1 MKITPPP
8 LASLYV
14 KRMLLEALCLRTC
27 VRASSRAVCRVLKL
41 FSAKGAASSQAWG
54 NVPRFVDR
62 KGPSAEGA
70 THLGVESRF
79 QRFVSDL
86 IRIPGALPQAY
97 VITAPS
103 ALNRY
108 CVFTATSLPSVEQ
121 NGTTLTNASV
131 FRASFI
137 RVDSRD
143 SWALRS
149 FGGAPNASPG
159 QTGRALPILV
169 FLSLFL
175 ICAWSFAQTPD
186 SVAEREVQRRQ
197 AGITQGEAALA
208 RGQAAMKAKNY
219 AAAHEEFRT
228 AITYLPDAV
237 VSGKAHDEAVEG
249 FCKSGVVLAEARI
262 AEGRYAD
269 AEAILSEVLSDRY
282 DPKCRPA
289 QELYGHLRQPG
300 YFNKTM
306 SPTFI
311 EKVEQ
316 VKQLLTEADG
326 FYNSGR
332 YDLAMKRYDQVL
344 ALDPYNTAARKGQ
357 EKINN
362 TKYKYG
368 EEAYNETR
376 SRQLWQVEKG
386 WEQPVRR
393 YGQAGEPV
401 GIGSQKGLGGTAQ
414 ITNKLNTIIIPRI
427 EFRDATIREAI
438 DFLREQAEEN
448 DTSGTGKRG
457 VDIVLRMVPLGQV
470 APPLPPVAPAGSPV
484 PATTTAPGAPAAAGA
499 PAGGTA
505 PGTGPAAAARP
516 VAPISNE
523 PRITITLNQI
533 PLGEALRYI
542 ANQAGLKVKV
552 EPYAVSIVPM
562 SEQSHDLITKR
573 YHVPPEF
580 FGGPLDVGYYLQ
592 AGGAGGQTGAGGSA
606 QPAPVAENIIQKEA
620 VSYQTSSGVGT
631 GAGASSQSNLLQ
643 GTSTTRKHLENDR
656 QLVGRADART
666 MLLSMGVDFPP
677 EASATFWPHT
687 GVLIVRNTQDN
698 LDMVDALVDQ
708 ANASQ
713 PKQVEIESKF
723 IEITQNN
730 LKELGFDWLL
740 GPFNIGNHKVFGSGG
755 TGTVNQANF
764 PFNNNGIPVGGSG
777 TTIPND
783 GTAGGP
789 ITAGNR
795 SGSLAISANALDAL
809 LFPGASGVAPGIFGL
824 AGVFTD
830 PQFQVVIR
838 ALNQKKGVDLLSAP
852 KVTTKSGQRAIIEV
866 VREFRYPKTYTQPQV
881 PQIGSSTAV
890 VGGVVPVVVTPTTPQ
905 DWETRNTGVTLEVE
919 PVVGENATT
928 IDLNLVPQVGEFEG
942 FINYGSPIN
951 AVGVNTIG
959 NVISTSVPVLL
970 TENVIN
976 QPVFS
981 TRKVTTSVSV
991 YDGQTVVL
999 GGLMREDVQK
1009 TEDKVPILGDIPLI
1023 GRAFRSNVEQ
1033 HTKKN
1038 LVIFVTAKQVTAY
1051 GAPVEEQEEEGLLP
1065 PELPEVPAYKK

>member
-1 MKITPPP
+1 MKTTPQ
-8 LASLYV
+8 S
-14 KRMLLEALCLRTC
+14 
-27 VRASSRAVCRVLKL
+27 VRCKGSRAGCNPLGNQQKETKPVKISWRAELCNAAQVHSSSITGSQELAPPFARL
-41 FSAKGAASSQAWG
+41 F
-54 NVPRFVDR
+54 
-62 KGPSAEGA
+62 
-70 THLGVESRF
+70 
-79 QRFVSDL
+79 
-86 IRIPGALPQAY
+86 
-97 VITAPS
+97 
-103 ALNRY
+103 
-108 CVFTATSLPSVEQ
+108 
-121 NGTTLTNASV
+121 
-131 FRASFI
+131 ASFVI
-137 RVDSRD
+137 
-143 SWALRS
+143 
-149 FGGAPNASPG
+149 FCFIGAG
-159 QTGRALPILV
+159 
-169 FLSLFL
+169 LSLV
-175 ICAWSFAQTPD
+175 CASSFAQTPD

-197 AGITQGEAALA
+197 AGISQGEAALA
-208 RGQAAMKAKNY
+208 RGQAAMKARDY

-228 AITYLPDAV
+228 AVLYLPDAV

-269 AEAILSEVLSDRY
+269 AEAILSEVLSARY

-289 QELYGHLRQPG
+289 QELYAHLRQPG

-332 YDLAMKRYDQVL
+332 YDLAMKRYEQVL

-362 TKYKYG
+362 TKYRYG

-376 SRQLWQVEKG
+376 SRHLWQVEKG

-393 YGQAGEPV
+393 YGATGEPAKF
-401 GIGSQKGLGGTAQ
+401 GIQKNLTDTAR
-414 ITNKLNTIIIPRI
+414 INNKLNTIIIPRV
-427 EFRDATIREAI
+427 EFRDATLREAVN
-438 DFLREQAEEN
+438 FLREQAVEN
-448 DTSGTGKRG
+448 DPATEGERG
-457 VDIVLRMVPLGQV
+457 INIVLPPSVGVQRPPSPPAGASP
-470 APPLPPVAPAGSPV
+470 APAGAGAPGAAPAGTPPVAAGQAVAQPPAPPAERGS
-484 PATTTAPGAPAAAGA
+484 
-499 PAGGTA
+499 
-505 PGTGPAAAARP
+505 
-516 VAPISNE
+516 
-523 PRITITLNQI
+523 ITIELNHI

-542 ANQAGLKVKV
+542 AHQAGLKVKV
-552 EPYAVSIVPM
+552 EPYAVSLVPRT
-562 SEQSHDLITKR
+562 EQSGDLLVKR

-580 FGGPLDVGYYLQ
+580 FGGPLDVGYYIE

-620 VSYQTSSGVGT
+620 VSYQTASGTGT
-631 GAGASSQSNLLQ
+631 GAGATSQSNLVQ
-643 GTSTTRKHLENDR
+643 GTSTTRQHLLNDR
-656 QLVGRADART
+656 QLVGRADAKT
-666 MLLSMGVDFPP
+666 MLQSMGVQFPTITLP
-677 EASATFWPHT
+677 DGRADIASATFWPHT

-740 GPFNIGNHKVFGSGG
+740 GPFSINGKVFGAGG
-755 TGTVNQANF
+755 TSVNSPAANPSNF
-764 PFNNNGIPVGGSG
+764 PFVNPV
-777 TTIPND
+777 TNQ
-783 GTAGGP
+783 P
-789 ITAGNR
+789 IGQNPVTSGNR
-795 SGSLAISANALDAL
+795 SGSFAISANALDAL

-830 PQFQVVIR
+830 PQFQVVVR

-881 PQIGSSTAV
+881 PQIGSSTTI
-890 VGGVVPVVVTPTTPQ
+890 VGGAVPVVVTPTTPQ

-919 PVVGENATT
+919 PVVGEDATT
-928 IDLNLVPQVGEFEG
+928 IDLNLVPQVVEFEG

-951 AVGVNTIG
+951 AVGVSTIG
-959 NVISTSVPVLL
+959 GANGISVSTPVLL

-991 YDGQTVVL
+991 WDGQTVVL

-1009 TEDKVPILGDIPLI
+1009 TEDKTPIIGDIPLI
-1023 GRAFRSNVEQ
+1023 GRAFRTNVDQ
-1033 HTKKN
+1033 HIKRN
-1038 LVIFVTAKQVTAY
+1038 LIIFVTARVVTPA
-1051 GAPVEEQEEEGLLP
+1051 GLAFNNEEEEEEGLLP
-1065 PELPEVPAYKK
+1065 PALPEVPAYKK